1 MKRIAF
7 FLMVTVT
14 GLVKAQDPIFS
25 QFFMIP
31 ETVNTSFTGSS
42 EGTKAGIIHK
52 VQWPGLDFSINTQF
66 AYASNWFE
74 EMNSGIGISF
84 LNHKETQTRY
94 NFSQFNVNYAY
105 RVKVTDKWTFR
116 PSLSLGVGSKDFG
129 FQNLLLE
136 DQINIVSGVINTNSI
151 DPIDLQRNLLF
162 FDTSVSFLAHNDKT
176 WIGLTLRHLNKPD
189 ISFVGE
195 GNNAL
200 DMFMSFH
207 GAIEFPLEKGSDDHS
222 VFLLT
227 NDVVQGK
234 YNRVDLGGQYVY
246 DRYSFALLAATTPF
260 ANDPNSHFLTSINAG
275 VGFKY
280 EGFKFGYS
288 YDFNV
293 TNIGRTGGIFELSI
307 SYDFDNN
314 YDCDGC
320 PNYY

>member
-1 MKRIAF
+1 MKN
-7 FLMVTVT
+7 VTYIVILLIT
-14 GLVKAQDPIFS
+14 ASVKAQDPIFS

-42 EGTKAGIIHK
+42 ESTKAGIIHK

-66 AYASNWFE
+66 AYVSDWFE
-74 EMNSGIGISF
+74 QMNSGIGVSF

-94 NFSQFNVNYAY
+94 NFSQFNLNYAY
-105 RVKVTDKWTFR
+105 RVQLTDSWTFR
-116 PSLSLGVGSKDFG
+116 PSLSFGLGSKDFV

-136 DQINIVSGVINTNSI
+136 DQINIVSGVINVNSI

-162 FDTSVSFLAHNDKT
+162 FDTSVSFLVHTNRS
-176 WIGLTLRHLNKPD
+176 WIGLTLRHLNKPN
-189 ISFVGE
+189 ISFAGE
-195 GNNAL
+195 GNNPL
-200 DMFMSFH
+200 DMFMSLH
-207 GAIEFPLEKGSDDHS
+207 GAIEFPLEKGSDDNS
-222 VFLLT
+222 IFLLT
-227 NDVVQGK
+227 NAMMQGK
-234 YNRVDLGGQYVY
+234 YNRVDIGAQYVY
-246 DRYSFALLAATTPF
+246 DSFSFALLAATTPF
-260 ANDPNSHFLTSINAG
+260 ANDQNSHMLTSVNAG

-293 TNIGRTGGIFELSI
+293 TKIGRTGGIFELSI

-314 YDCDGC
+314 YNCDGC

>member
-1 MKRIAF
+1 MKKNVLIFIFAAF
-7 FLMVTVT
+7 L
-14 GLVKAQDPIFS
+14 KSYAQDPIHT

-207 GAIEFPLEKGSDDHS
+207 GAIEFPLERGSDDHS
-222 VFLLT
+222 VFFLT
-227 NDVVQGK
+227 NAMVQGK
-234 YNRVDLGGQYVY
+234 YNRVDVGGQYVY
-246 DRYSFALLAATTPF
+246 DRFSFALLAATTPF